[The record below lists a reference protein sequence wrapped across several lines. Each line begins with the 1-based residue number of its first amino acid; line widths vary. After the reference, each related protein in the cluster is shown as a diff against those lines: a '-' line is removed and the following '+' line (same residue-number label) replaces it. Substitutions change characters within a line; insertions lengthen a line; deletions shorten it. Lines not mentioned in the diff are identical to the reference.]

1 MRFHFA
7 ALLLTAACVI
17 TPAQDNN
24 PEYRTRSGSVG
35 IGYHEQ
41 GPMFTA
47 MFTGQHFGVFL
58 GGVFGKDES
67 KDYNLL
73 PDGTGLSWV
82 SYPNK
87 KKYDSSEFH
96 GGLAYRINHR
106 FTIGAGYGYKQDRYY
121 YTGFSPVTGW
131 EWRRP
136 GGFETVKESGVV
148 GMVDVR
154 LGRSWGVEVI
164 GGQSGFGASVCFR
177 Y

>member
-1 MRFHFA
+1 MRFKCT
-7 ALLLTAACVI
+7 ALLMAVASI
-17 TPAQDNN
+17 AIMAQGTE
-24 PEYRTRSGSVG
+24 PEYRRGSGSIG
-35 IGYHEQ
+35 FGYHEQ

-47 MFTGQHFGVFL
+47 MFTGQHFGGFI

-73 PDGTGLSWV
+73 PDGTGLTWV

-96 GGLAYRINHR
+96 GGLAFRINHR
-106 FTIGAGYGYKQDRYY
+106 FTVGAGYGYKQNRYY

-136 GGFETVKESGVV
+136 GGFETEKSSGVV

-154 LGRSWGVEVI
+154 IGRSWGLEVI
-164 GGQSGFGASVCFR
+164 GGQAGFGASVCLR